1 MVVHDE
7 HRDEFARGS
16 GANFPKRRIRGGGE
30 IHENRAKM
38 DLFGS
43 FEEMTLNCAENTKR
57 LASNAIRLAGNAI
70 YFASNAI

>member
-7 HRDEFARGS
+7 RHDEFASGS

-30 IHENRAKM
+30 IHENRAKINR
-38 DLFGS
+38 FSS

-57 LASNAIRLAGNAI
+57 LTSNAVRRAGNAI
-70 YFASNAI
+70 HFATNAI